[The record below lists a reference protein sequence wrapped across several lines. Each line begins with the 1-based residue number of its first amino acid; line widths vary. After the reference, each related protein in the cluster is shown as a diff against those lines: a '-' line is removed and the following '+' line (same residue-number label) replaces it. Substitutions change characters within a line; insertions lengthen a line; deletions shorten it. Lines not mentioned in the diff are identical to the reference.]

1 VTAVLL
7 GHAVLLIRTTT
18 RSISSAQTVQPE
30 GRTPYLTAPLSK
42 AFALYVPRTETKAI
56 LDNLSYYQNFRAAI
70 RKWFGEEN
78 GSRGKE
84 DAYAVKRVI
93 SGAILTDGI
102 IDLFQVAGLP
112 MATED
117 LVKGI
122 AEDQS
127 LSNIFKQPLWNKL
140 KADFLQSPGKGQWEI
155 AI

>member
-1 VTAVLL
+1 
-7 GHAVLLIRTTT
+7 
-18 RSISSAQTVQPE
+18 
-30 GRTPYLTAPLSK
+30 
-42 AFALYVPRTETKAI
+42 
-56 LDNLSYYQNFRAAI
+56 
-70 RKWFGEEN
+70 
-78 GSRGKE
+78 
-84 DAYAVKRVI
+84 VI